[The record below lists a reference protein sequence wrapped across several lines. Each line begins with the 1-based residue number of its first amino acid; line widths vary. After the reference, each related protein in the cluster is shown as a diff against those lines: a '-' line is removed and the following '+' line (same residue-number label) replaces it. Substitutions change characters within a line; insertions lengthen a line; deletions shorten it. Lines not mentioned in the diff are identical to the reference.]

1 MKTKKITFK
10 FALTKLII
18 LLLVTFFAAH
28 SFAIAK
34 HLGENNSNDN
44 PTIITTQKKP
54 ALVQN
59 YPNPFKQKTT
69 IAYNLSREN
78 GSIIIFDLLGKSI
91 ATFQLDKM
99 QGEVVLDET
108 LEAGMYFYSLIEN
121 DEVIATKHMNV
132 TY

>member
-1 MKTKKITFK
+1 MKIKKVSPKFGIKKIMV
-10 FALTKLII
+10 
-18 LLLVTFFAAH
+18 LLAVTFLTSH
-28 SFAIAK
+28 NFAIAK
-34 HLGENNSNDN
+34 HLGEHGEKAKQ
-44 PTIITTQKKP
+44 IISTQKMP
-54 ALVQN
+54 TLAQN

-69 IAYNLSREN
+69 IAYNLSQKN

-99 QGEVVLDET
+99 QGEVILEKD

-121 DEVIATKHMNV
+121 DEVVATKHMNV